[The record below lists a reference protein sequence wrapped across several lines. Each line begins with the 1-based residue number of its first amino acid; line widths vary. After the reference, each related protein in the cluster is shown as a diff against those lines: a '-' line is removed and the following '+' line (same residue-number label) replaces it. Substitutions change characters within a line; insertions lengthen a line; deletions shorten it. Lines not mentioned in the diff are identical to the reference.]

1 MTISIYN
8 EDMRNKETTMNNNDK
23 TLAKE
28 YFSTAPKGMKEVMVR
43 TIKRSLPTGHISLFA
58 TIENKAKL
66 SAYRVLGTKMGFNC
80 GTWLLR
86 ENNLTAIMTV
96 TK

>member
-28 YFSTAPKGMKEVMVR
+28 YFSTAPKGTKEAMVK
-43 TIKRSLPTGHISLFA
+43 TIKRSLLKGHISLFA
-58 TIENKAKL
+58 TIKNKAKL
-66 SAYRVLGTKMGFNC
+66 SAYRVVAKEMNITIGQWLIRSTSGTANAVI
-80 GTWLLR
+80 
-86 ENNLTAIMTV
+86 NN
-96 TK
+96 